1 MTRTLCSSL
10 AAIALKKKNPFH
22 CCWAATSSTHRC
34 LFLQSYCGLWPQMLM
49 HKVPL
54 KASTSVEDCHQQTV
68 PQSKVNLKQYD
79 FFFNT
84 AVSFQTQLL
93 LPFCHI
99 WVHWQAWKRHAVL
112 SHLQAVK
119 CSSQSRSQSR
129 AHRQGG
135 DYSTADPQERY
146 HLHIIIQLSA
156 NTVTGDTM
164 P

>member
-1 MTRTLCSSL
+1 MRRCGQQH
-10 AAIALKKKNPFH
+10 AL
-22 CCWAATSSTHRC
+22 
-34 LFLQSYCGLWPQMLM
+34 LFVFPKLLWVRQTLM

-54 KASTSVEDCHQQTV
+54 KASTSVEECHQWTV
-68 PQSKVNLKQYD
+68 SQSKVNLQQSD
-79 FFFNT
+79 FLFLNT
-84 AVSFQTQLL
+84 VVIFQTQLF

-99 WVHWQAWKRHAVL
+99 WVLWQAWKRLKRHAVP

-119 CSSQSRSQSR
+119 FSSQSRSQSR
-129 AHRQGG
+129 VHRQGG

-146 HLHIIIQLSA
+146 HLHVIIQLSA